1 MLRTLL
7 LAGLLTFLAGCTSFK
22 PVETTADE
30 PAPVHQAVEPG
41 DRVRITTTTGWK
53 LEMDVTAVGPDS
65 LSGTQPGK
73 DNEPIDIPSAEI
85 VELQVEEVDAVKT
98 GAVVVGSGVVLY
110 WILGAL
116 ATVLILGG
124 A

>member
-1 MLRTLL
+1 MFRTLL
-7 LAGLLTFLAGCTSFK
+7 FVGVLACLGGCTSFRTM
-22 PVETTADE
+22 ETAADD
-30 PAPVHQAVEPG
+30 PARVTQTLEPG

-53 LEMDVTAVGPDS
+53 VELDVTAVGPDS

-73 DNEPIDIPSAEI
+73 DNESIDIPLAEI
-85 VELQVEEVDAVKT
+85 VELQVEKVDAVKT
-98 GAVVVGSGVVLY
+98 GAVVVGSGVVVY